1 MSAGEVPR
9 LQGFQLWLALPPE
22 LETGEPE
29 GRFVEVKDMA
39 RAGPAHV
46 IVGSYEGTRSPLPA
60 PAGINYLLVRLR
72 PGETWTYRP
81 PAGHT
86 VGWLALAKG
95 ALNASEP
102 VDAGEMVIFEPG
114 EAPIALEAS
123 GREDAVFVLGSAVSH
138 PHPLHLGNYSV
149 HTSAQALETGERHI
163 AELGRKLKE
172 SGNRS
177 TASGTI
183 PVYR

>member
-1 MSAGEVPR
+1 MSAGDVPR

-29 GRFVEVKDMA
+29 GRFAEAKDVV

-46 IVGSYEGTRSPLPA
+46 IVGSYESARSPLPA

-72 PGETWTYRP
+72 RGETWTYRP

-86 VGWLALAKG
+86 VGWLAVAKG
-95 ALNASEP
+95 SLDAGAS

-123 GREDAVFVLGSAVSH
+123 GKEDAVFVLGSARPH
-138 PHPLHLGNYSV
+138 PHPLHLGYYSV
-149 HTSAQALETGERHI
+149 HTSARALETGERHI

-172 SGNRS
+172 AGDRS
-177 TASGTI
+177 TASGTV
-183 PVYR
+183 PVYP